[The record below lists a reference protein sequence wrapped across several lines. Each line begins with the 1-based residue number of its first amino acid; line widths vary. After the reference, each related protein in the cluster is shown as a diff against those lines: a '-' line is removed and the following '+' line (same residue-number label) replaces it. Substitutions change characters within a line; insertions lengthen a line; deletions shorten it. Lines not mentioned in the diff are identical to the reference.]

1 MGRTIEV
8 NHTLRA
14 KFWGLATFGQSCH
27 ALDSI
32 SEIVRV
38 AAEAVA
44 YLANARGRKYS
55 PGNIVT
61 RLVCTQ
67 PSLKTNLPALQ
78 HPKRPHNYHFNP
90 CASHIHSSNVWGV
103 T

>member
-14 KFWGLATFGQSCH
+14 KYWGLATFGQSCH
-27 ALDSI
+27 ALDSM
-32 SEIVRV
+32 SENVRV
-38 AAEAVA
+38 AADAVA
-44 YLANARGRKYS
+44 YLANARGRKNS

-67 PSLKTNLPALQ
+67 PSLKTNMPALQ

-90 CASHIHSSNVWGV
+90 CASHIHSSNV
-103 T
+103 